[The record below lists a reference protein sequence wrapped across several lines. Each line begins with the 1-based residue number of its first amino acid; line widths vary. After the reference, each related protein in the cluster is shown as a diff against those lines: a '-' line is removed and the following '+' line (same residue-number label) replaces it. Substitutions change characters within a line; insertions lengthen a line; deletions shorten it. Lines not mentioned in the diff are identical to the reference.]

1 MAGRNVDWIISCRVA
16 SASYIVPG
24 SLTASC
30 AKCGEL
36 VLVSPSTLEIR
47 QGSHDSQFVCMECGF
62 AMMEKDGSEVMELT
76 PAQVREIEEYRSQ
89 PNEKSLR
96 R

>member
-1 MAGRNVDWIISCRVA
+1 
-16 SASYIVPG
+16 
-24 SLTASC
+24 
-30 AKCGEL
+30 
-36 VLVSPSTLEIR
+36 
-47 QGSHDSQFVCMECGF
+47 MECGF

-76 PAQVREIEEYRSQ
+76 PAQVREIEEYRGQ